1 MTDKLI
7 KTLSKIVVCDE
18 NRDALNEALKAL
30 KGSSRKPFPDADD
43 VAYWIGHQDPKLAD
57 AGVAPTNRIGCTYE
71 YRGAG
76 PEAAAYKYA
85 KAVIA
90 FEAKRTA
97 KGWVVTNAMTA
108 HVHPRQP
115 MISRISLTPKAK
127 ESVVRAALD
136 PFGTLPAQAA

>member
-7 KTLSKIVVCDE
+7 KSLSKIVICDE

-30 KGSSRKPFPDADD
+30 KGPSKKPFPDAGD

-71 YRGAG
+71 YRAPG
-76 PEAAAYKYA
+76 PSAASYKYR

-90 FEAKRTA
+90 FEAKRTS
-97 KGWVVTNAMTA
+97 KGWVVTSASTA
-108 HVHPRQP
+108 HVHPQQP

-127 ESVVRAALD
+127 QAVVRAALE
-136 PFGTLPAQAA
+136 PFGTLQSKAA